1 MAVIYIAG
9 PMTGCKD
16 HNRTAFCVEDLKL
29 RCAGNIVLNPAVLPD
44 GLSQQQY
51 MSICIPML
59 MCADAIYLLDGWEE
73 SAGARAEYAMA
84 LKLNMPVSFPE
95 TGQPAKPSR
104 SCFTN
109 QKPHR
114 RLSNRPEIET

>member
-16 HNRTAFCVEDLKL
+16 HNRTAFFTEAMRLAADRHV
-29 RCAGNIVLNPAVLPD
+29 VLNPATLPE

-59 MCADAIYLLDGWEE
+59 MCADAIYLLEGWVD
-73 SAGARAEYAMA
+73 SAGARAEYVMA

-95 TGQPAKPSR
+95 
-104 SCFTN
+104 
-109 QKPHR
+109 
-114 RLSNRPEIET
+114 NRAAGETVAQLLHKSKAAQATE

>member
-9 PMTGCKD
+9 PMTGYKD
-16 HNRTAFCVEDLKL
+16 HNRTAFSMAATRLAAAAHV
-29 RCAGNIVLNPAVLPD
+29 VLNPATLPD

-59 MCADAIYLLDGWEE
+59 MCADVIYLLDGWEE

-84 LKLNMPVSFPE
+84 LKLNMPVSYPSDRAASE
-95 TGQPAKPSR
+95 TVAQPLRRSEAAQPAD
-104 SCFTN
+104 
-109 QKPHR
+109 
-114 RLSNRPEIET
+114 

>member
-16 HNRTAFCVEDLKL
+16 YNRTAFCAEDLKL

-73 SAGARAEYAMA
+73 SAGAR
-84 LKLNMPVSFPE
+84 
-95 TGQPAKPSR
+95 
-104 SCFTN
+104 
-109 QKPHR
+109 
-114 RLSNRPEIET
+114 LSTQWHSS

>member
-1 MAVIYIAG
+1 M
-9 PMTGCKD
+9 
-16 HNRTAFCVEDLKL
+16 EDLKL

-73 SAGARAEYAMA
+73 PLAHGLS
-84 LKLNMPVSFPE
+84 
-95 TGQPAKPSR
+95 TQWR
-104 SCFTN
+104 SN
-109 QKPHR
+109 
-114 RLSNRPEIET
+114 

>member
-9 PMTGCKD
+9 PMTGYKD
-16 HNRTAFCVEDLKL
+16 HNRTAFSIEATELEAAAHV
-29 RCAGNIVLNPAVLPD
+29 VLSPATLPD

-73 SAGARAEYAMA
+73 SAGAWVEYAMA
-84 LKLNMPVSFPE
+84 LKLNMPVSYPSARAAGE
-95 TGQPAKPSR
+95 TVAQLLRRSEAAQPAD
-104 SCFTN
+104 
-109 QKPHR
+109 
-114 RLSNRPEIET
+114 

>member
-16 HNRTAFCVEDLKL
+16 HNRTAFCAEDLKL

-95 TGQPAKPSR
+95 
-104 SCFTN
+104 
-109 QKPHR
+109 
-114 RLSNRPEIET
+114 NRAAGETVAQLLGKSKAAQATE

>member
-9 PMTGCKD
+9 PMTGYKD
-16 HNRTAFCVEDLKL
+16 HNRTAFSIEAMKL
-29 RCAGNIVLNPAVLPD
+29 AEAAHVVLSPAMLPD

-73 SAGARAEYAMA
+73 SAGAWAEYAMA
-84 LKLNMPVSFPE
+84 LKLNMPVSYPSARAGGE
-95 TGQPAKPSR
+95 TVAQLLRNSEAAQPAD
-104 SCFTN
+104 
-109 QKPHR
+109 
-114 RLSNRPEIET
+114 

>member
-9 PMTGCKD
+9 PMTGYKD
-16 HNRTAFCVEDLKL
+16 HNRTAFSMAAMKLKS
-29 RCAGNIVLNPAVLPD
+29 AGYTALNPAILPD

-51 MSICIPML
+51 MSICISML

-84 LKLNMPVSFPE
+84 RKLNMPVSFPE
-95 TGQPAKPSR
+95 
-104 SCFTN
+104 
-109 QKPHR
+109 
-114 RLSNRPEIET
+114 NRAAGESITQLLRQSEAAQATE

>member
-9 PMTGCKD
+9 PMTGYED
-16 HNRTAFCVEDLKL
+16 YNRTAFSMATMRLKS
-29 RCAGNIVLNPAVLPD
+29 AGHAVLNPGVLPN

-59 MCADAIYLLDGWEE
+59 MCADVIYLLDGWEE

-84 LKLNMPVSFPE
+84 LKLNMHVSLPE
-95 TGQPAKPSR
+95 NREAGETVAQLLRKSEAAQPAD
-104 SCFTN
+104 
-109 QKPHR
+109 
-114 RLSNRPEIET
+114 

>member
-9 PMTGCKD
+9 PMTGYKD
-16 HNRTAFCVEDLKL
+16 HNRTAFSMAAMKLKS
-29 RCAGNIVLNPAVLPD
+29 AGYTALNPAILPD

-95 TGQPAKPSR
+95 
-104 SCFTN
+104 
-109 QKPHR
+109 
-114 RLSNRPEIET
+114 NRAAGETVAQLFGKSKAAQATE

>member
-9 PMTGCKD
+9 PMTGYKD
-16 HNRTAFCVEDLKL
+16 YNRSAFCLADLKL
-29 RCAGNIVLNPAVLPD
+29 RCAGNIALNPAVLPD

-84 LKLNMPVSFPE
+84 LKLNMPVSLPE
-95 TGQPAKPSR
+95 KRAAG
-104 SCFTN
+104 
-109 QKPHR
+109 
-114 RLSNRPEIET
+114 ETVAQLLGKSKAAQATE

>member
-9 PMTGCKD
+9 PMTGYKD
-16 HNRTAFCVEDLKL
+16 HNRTAFFTEAMRLAADGHV
-29 RCAGNIVLNPAVLPD
+29 VLNPATLPE

-59 MCADAIYLLDGWEE
+59 MCADAIYLLECWVD
-73 SAGARAEYAMA
+73 SAGALAEYVMA

-95 TGQPAKPSR
+95 NRAAGENRRAAASQIKSHTGD
-104 SCFTN
+104 
-109 QKPHR
+109 
-114 RLSNRPEIET
+114 

>member
-9 PMTGCKD
+9 PMTGYKD
-16 HNRTAFCVEDLKL
+16 HNRTAFFTEAMRLAADGHV
-29 RCAGNIVLNPAVLPD
+29 VLNPATLPE

-59 MCADAIYLLDGWEE
+59 MCADAIYLLECWVD
-73 SAGARAEYAMA
+73 SAGALAEYVMA

-95 TGQPAKPSR
+95 
-104 SCFTN
+104 
-109 QKPHR
+109 
-114 RLSNRPEIET
+114 NRAAGETVAQLLHKSKAAQATE

>member
-9 PMTGCKD
+9 PMTGYKD
-16 HNRTAFCVEDLKL
+16 DNRLEFCLADLKL
-29 RCAGNIVLNPAVLPD
+29 RYAGNIVLNPAVLPD

-84 LKLNMPVSFPE
+84 LKLNMHVSLPE
-95 TGQPAKPSR
+95 NRAAGETVAQLR
-104 SCFTN
+104 SC
-109 QKPHR
+109 
-114 RLSNRPEIET
+114 LSEKTQMQHE

>member
-51 MSICIPML
+51 MS
-59 MCADAIYLLDGWEE
+59 
-73 SAGARAEYAMA
+73 
-84 LKLNMPVSFPE
+84 
-95 TGQPAKPSR
+95 
-104 SCFTN
+104 
-109 QKPHR
+109 
-114 RLSNRPEIET
+114 

>member
-9 PMTGCKD
+9 PMTGHKNY
-16 HNRTAFCVEDLKL
+16 NRSEFCVADLKL
-29 RCAGNIVLNPAVLPD
+29 RCTGNIVLNPAVLPE

-84 LKLNMPVSFPE
+84 LKLNIPVSFPE
-95 TGQPAKPSR
+95 KRAAG
-104 SCFTN
+104 
-109 QKPHR
+109 
-114 RLSNRPEIET
+114 ETVAQLL